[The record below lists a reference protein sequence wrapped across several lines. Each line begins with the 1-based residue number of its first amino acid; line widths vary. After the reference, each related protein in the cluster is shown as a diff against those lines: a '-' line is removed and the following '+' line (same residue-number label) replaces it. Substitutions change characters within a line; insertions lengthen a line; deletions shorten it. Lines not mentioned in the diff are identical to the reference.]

1 MKRARTLTVLCVA
14 LALLGA
20 AFVATF
26 HAWGKRNPKRD
37 PQLIVRFIETDEHG
51 LRAIEKSLGFSLD
64 PQVGR
69 CVLTSWEVAEIT
81 RLLDGADF
89 EVIGQAAFPVLAE
102 GKRAAQSDRQLKYAV
117 DFERKAAAGGD
128 QGTVAYK
135 ATEHDTR
142 QLGFS
147 GDVVFGKLWESGR
160 REIEVALGVTELSGW
175 KTFGHNDLRQPVF
188 KTWNV
193 VTRLLLDF
201 DETAAM
207 VSRPYRAFEE
217 SGVFS
222 EGRPARQVVFLTLVS
237 LGYVD

>member
-1 MKRARTLTVLCVA
+1 MKRAPKLIPLCLGVA
-14 LALLGA
+14 LLASALLFGA
-20 AFVATF
+20 R
-26 HAWGKRNPKRD
+26 AWGKRNPKRD

-51 LRAIEKSLGFSLD
+51 LRTIEKSLGFSLD

-69 CVLTSWEVAEIT
+69 CVLSSWEVAEII

-89 EVIGQAAFPVLAE
+89 EVIGHAAVPIDTKE
-102 GKRAAQSDRQLKYAV
+102 RRAIRSDRELKYAV
-117 DFERKAAAGGD
+117 DFARKAAAGGD

-135 ATEHDTR
+135 ATEHETR
-142 QLGFS
+142 QLGFN
-147 GDVVFGKLWESGR
+147 GYVAFGKLLESGR
-160 REIEVALGVTELSGW
+160 REITVALGATELSGW

-193 VTRLLLDF
+193 ITTLLLDF

-217 SGVFS
+217 SDVFS
-222 EGRPARQVVFLTLVS
+222 EGKPARQVVFLTLVS